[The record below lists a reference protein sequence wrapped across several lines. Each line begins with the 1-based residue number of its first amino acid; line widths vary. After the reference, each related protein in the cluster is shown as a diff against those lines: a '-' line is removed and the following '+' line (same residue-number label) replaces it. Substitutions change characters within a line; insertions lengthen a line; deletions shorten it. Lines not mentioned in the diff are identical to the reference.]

1 MKVQIISSLIQQ
13 TLLEQDFFKDF
24 RYGWRSDVN
33 NNGDDTTFPR
43 IFFPASPDGIVD
55 YKTKSYNTNIRL
67 IFEDLQGIDNNG
79 AEVEKS
85 QQEYW
90 DDLLDNGV
98 TFIQNLNTKLKQNGM
113 TIIDTS
119 AIRYDTNSNV
129 SNTRLIIAYFD
140 FTVFGKLDCI

>member
-33 NNGDDTTFPR
+33 SNGDDTTFPR
-43 IFFPASPDGIVD
+43 VFFPASPDGIVD

-98 TFIQNLNTKLKQNGM
+98 AFIQNLNSKLKQNGM

>member
-98 TFIQNLNTKLKQNGM
+98 AFIQNLNTKLKQNGM

>member
-90 DDLLDNGV
+90 DELLDNGV
-98 TFIQNLNTKLKQNGM
+98 AFIQNLNSKLKQNGM

>member
-43 IFFPASPDGIVD
+43 VFFPASPDGIVD

-98 TFIQNLNTKLKQNGM
+98 AFIQNLNSKLKQNGM

>member
-79 AEVEKS
+79 AEVEKW

-98 TFIQNLNTKLKQNGM
+98 AFIQNLNTKLKQNGM

>member
-1 MKVQIISSLIQQ
+1 MKVQKISELIKD
-13 TLLEQDFFKDF
+13 TLLDQDFFKDF

-33 NNGDDTTFPR
+33 LNDDSTVFPR
-43 IFFPASPDGIVD
+43 IFYPASPDGIID
-55 YKTKSYNTNIRL
+55 YKTKSFNTNIRL

-90 DDLLDNGV
+90 DELLDNGV
-98 TFIQNLNTKLKQNGM
+98 AFIQNLNTRFKQNGL
-113 TIIDTS
+113 TIVDTS
-119 AIRYDTNSNV
+119 SMRYDTNSNV
-129 SNTRLIIAYFD
+129 ANTRLIIAFFD

>member
-43 IFFPASPDGIVD
+43 VFFPASPDGIVD
-55 YKTKSYNTNIRL
+55 YKTKSYSTNIRL

-98 TFIQNLNTKLKQNGM
+98 AFIQNLNTKLKQNGM

-140 FTVFGKLDCI
+140 FTIFGKLDCI

>member
-1 MKVQIISSLIQQ
+1 MKVQIISSIIQQ
-13 TLLEQDFFKDF
+13 TSLEQDFFRAF
-24 RYGWRSDVN
+24 VYGWRSDVN
-33 NNGDDTTFPR
+33 NNSDNAIFPR
-43 IFFPASPDGIVD
+43 IFLPASPEGIID

-90 DDLLDNGV
+90 DDLLNNGIA
-98 TFIQNLNTKLKQNGM
+98 FIQKLNTKLKQNGM
-113 TIIDTS
+113 SIINTS
-119 AIRYDTNSNV
+119 AMRYDTNSNV

-140 FTVFGKLDCI
+140 FTVYGKLDCI

>member
-43 IFFPASPDGIVD
+43 VFFPASPDGIVD
-55 YKTKSYNTNIRL
+55 YKTKSYSTNIRL

-98 TFIQNLNTKLKQNGM
+98 AFIQNLNSKLKQNGM

-119 AIRYDTNSNV
+119 AIKYDTNSNV

-140 FTVFGKLDCI
+140 FTIFGKLDCI

>member
-43 IFFPASPDGIVD
+43 VFFPASPDGIVD
-55 YKTKSYNTNIRL
+55 YKTKSYSTNIRL

-98 TFIQNLNTKLKQNGM
+98 AFIQNLNTKLKQNGM

>member
-43 IFFPASPDGIVD
+43 VFFPASPDGIVD

-98 TFIQNLNTKLKQNGM
+98 AFIQNLNTKLKQNGM